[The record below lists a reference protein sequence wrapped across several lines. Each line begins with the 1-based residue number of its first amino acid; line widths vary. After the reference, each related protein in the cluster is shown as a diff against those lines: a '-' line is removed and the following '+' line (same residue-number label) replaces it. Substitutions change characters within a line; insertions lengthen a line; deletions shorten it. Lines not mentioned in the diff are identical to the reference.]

1 MDTEMPAAEV
11 VHAHVTVLEATV
23 ELEDTNPAAAELA
36 LSVHDYACPICIEL
50 LLRPVTLSCG
60 HRFCRAC
67 WVRVLQSR
75 DVCVTAHRSGNAACP
90 FRCDVRPVVPEVDQ
104 ALASELEALFGV
116 QYTER
121 TPSYYALPDEER
133 KAAEVNAWAA
143 AGCALVDTTEEVA
156 MRGWMREVM
165 RAEEVALVRVQQ
177 LLRFIS
183 VTLGMAGMLLI
194 LLLGLLLVCVM
205 ASNAGTKSVDLLT
218 TTKPAL
224 IVLFGMSA
232 TLALLDGFL
241 ACCMLR
247 QRKNQRRTVWGASRS
262 RHVQPAPMPG
272 QDVAV

>member
-1 MDTEMPAAEV
+1 
-11 VHAHVTVLEATV
+11 
-23 ELEDTNPAAAELA
+23 
-36 LSVHDYACPICIEL
+36 
-50 LLRPVTLSCG
+50 
-60 HRFCRAC
+60 
-67 WVRVLQSR
+67 
-75 DVCVTAHRSGNAACP
+75 
-90 FRCDVRPVVPEVDQ
+90 
-104 ALASELEALFGV
+104 
-116 QYTER
+116 
-121 TPSYYALPDEER
+121 
-133 KAAEVNAWAA
+133 
-143 AGCALVDTTEEVA
+143 
-156 MRGWMREVM
+156 MREVM